1 MPQPQVEFADSS
13 MLYAARASSAPLD
26 LGVEINA
33 TTELSTHLSV
43 DFVLSP

>member
-1 MPQPQVEFADSS
+1 MQFADEG
-13 MLYAARASSAPLD
+13 MMYAARASAAPLD

-43 DFVLSP
+43 DFELSP